1 MKQLVYYS
9 KINKHVNNDS
19 ALITLRK
26 ILNVSRR
33 NNAVDKVTGFLIMDT
48 DWFVQVLEGEES
60 VVKRTFERINRDSR
74 HTDAV
79 IIGIKD
85 VKQRCFGEWSMGAR
99 RRSPEVEEIY
109 LLNGI
114 GTIMTPSRLKA
125 EQVVKLSEDLIGHAK
140 VLLRT

>member
-9 KINKHVNNDS
+9 KIKKLPYNES
-19 ALITLRK
+19 ALLTLRQ

-48 DWFVQVLEGEES
+48 DWFVQVLEGEGS

-114 GTIMTPSRLKA
+114 GTIMTPSKLKA
-125 EQVVKLSEDLIGHAK
+125 EQVVKLSEDLIDHAR
-140 VLLRT
+140 VLLRA